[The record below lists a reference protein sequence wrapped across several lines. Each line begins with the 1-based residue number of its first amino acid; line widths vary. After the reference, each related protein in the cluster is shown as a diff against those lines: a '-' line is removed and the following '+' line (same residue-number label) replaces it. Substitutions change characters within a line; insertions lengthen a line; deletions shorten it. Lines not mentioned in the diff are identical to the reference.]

1 MERTVGVGVGG
12 EETGM
17 ALIGLDP
24 TSGPIGGA
32 TDRRLAPRPVSL
44 SGQVVGIVANGLGEG
59 ETFLD
64 AVFDELN
71 EIDDIQGLVKVVKG
85 SVSIAPYADDWKR
98 LTEGATV
105 AITGFG
111 G

>member
-1 MERTVGVGVGG
+1 
-12 EETGM
+12 M

-24 TSGPIGGA
+24 TSGPMPVN
-32 TDRRLAPRPVSL
+32 DKKLAPRPPSL
-44 SGQVVGIVANGLGEG
+44 TGQVVGIVANGLGEG

-64 AVFDELN
+64 ALFDELN
-71 EIDDIQGLVKVVKG
+71 DIDDISGMVKVIKG
-85 SVSIAPYADDWKR
+85 SVSIPPYPGDWAR

>member
-1 MERTVGVGVGG
+1 
-12 EETGM
+12 M

-24 TSGPIGGA
+24 TSGPIGGEH
-32 TDRRLAPRPVSL
+32 DKRLAPRPVTL
-44 SGQVVGIVANGLGEG
+44 AGQVVGLVANGLGQG
-59 ETFLD
+59 EAFLD
-64 AVFDELN
+64 ALYDELN
-71 EIDDIQGLVKVVKG
+71 KIDDLQGKVKVIKG
-85 SVSIAPYADDWKR
+85 SVSIPPYPEDWKR

>member
-1 MERTVGVGVGG
+1 
-12 EETGM
+12 M

-24 TSGPIGGA
+24 TSGPIGGLH
-32 TDRRLAPRPVSL
+32 DKRLAPRPTTL
-44 SGQVVGIVANGLGEG
+44 AGQVVGLVANGLGQG
-59 ETFLD
+59 EAFLD
-64 AVFDELN
+64 ALYDELDK
-71 EIDDIQGLVKVVKG
+71 IDDLQGKVKVIKG
-85 SVSIAPYADDWKR
+85 SVSIAPYPEDWKR

>member
-1 MERTVGVGVGG
+1 MPI
-12 EETGM
+12 
-17 ALIGLDP
+17 IGLDP

-32 TDRRLAPRPVSL
+32 DDSRRLAPRPRTL
-44 SGQVVGIVANGLGEG
+44 SGQTIGLVANGLGRG
-59 ETFLD
+59 EEFLAALYEELATVD
-64 AVFDELN
+64 DVLGRVAV
-71 EIDDIQGLVKVVKG
+71 KKR
-85 SVSIAPYADDWKR
+85 SVSVPPDPDDWQR

>member
-1 MERTVGVGVGG
+1 
-12 EETGM
+12 M
-17 ALIGLDP
+17 ALVGLDP
-24 TSGPIGGA
+24 TSGPMPVN
-32 TDRRLAPRPVSL
+32 DKKLAPRPTSL

-64 AVFDELN
+64 ALFDELN
-71 EIDDIQGLVKVVKG
+71 DIDDIQGMVKVIKG
-85 SVSIAPYADDWKR
+85 SVSIPPYPEDWAR